1 MLFILPRLIIRKIAK
16 KYTEKRK
23 KRESIHYV
31 TKKKKSQTQKK
42 ATRKELRGEK
52 RYKKKGIENNEMA
65 EVLSHQYL
73 HWI

>member
-1 MLFILPRLIIRKIAK
+1 MIRKIAK
-16 KYTEKRK
+16 KYTEKG
-23 KRESIHYV
+23 KRREPIHYI
-31 TKKKKSQTQKK
+31 TTMTTESQTQKQ

-73 HWI
+73 H